1 MANFLKNIFGGRAE
15 GESGDGQAVNVAAGE
30 GLGSL
35 ETGDEKEIIGKKEI
49 RRAVE
54 ILQKYKAGKANLEN
68 TIVENERWYKLRHW
82 EYIRRKEKGQAPE
95 PTSAWLF
102 NAIMNKH
109 ADAMDNYPEP
119 VVLPR
124 ERDDVGSAKTLSEV
138 LPVVLKYNNFEQV
151 YSDNWWDK
159 LKHGTAVYGVFWNSE
174 KENGLGDIDIKPID
188 LLKIFWEPG
197 KKKIQDSKNLFIVEL
212 ADEEELQTEYDVSR
226 LAKTISVTE
235 YIHDENIDTKD
246 KVVVVDWYY
255 KKRVGGKTLL
265 HYVKFCGE
273 TVLYA
278 SENDPAYRD
287 RGYYDHGLYPVV
299 FDVMFPE
306 TEAPVGFGYVAISK
320 DPQLYIDKLMGNIL
334 ETSILNT
341 KRRFFASRGININKD
356 QLLDNNEAIVEVQGS
371 IADLKTQLLEMQP
384 RELSG
389 IYPNIVQMKIE
400 EMKDTAGNRDVNS
413 GGTGSGVT
421 AASAIVALQE
431 AGNKV
436 SRDMIAASYRNYVQ
450 ISSMCIELMRQFYDE
465 SRSFR
470 IVGAP
475 MQEQGM
481 PALPGQPGT
490 VAPQN
495 GMPMGAPSGTPGGAM
510 PPQENYHFVEF
521 NNMSLRDQPTGISSS
536 GEQLYRRPIFD
547 LEIKAQKKNPFS
559 RAEQNQLA
567 LQLFQMGAFN
577 PEAAEA
583 MLGALKL
590 MDFEGIEDV
599 REHVQKGQTL
609 FAQLQQQAHMIA
621 QLQQMLAATQK
632 GAGGAPS

>member
-1 MANFLKNIFGGRAE
+1 MANFLKSIFGGKAE
-15 GESGDGQAVNVAAGE
+15 GESGDARAANIAGAERPGSFEAVEQN
-30 GLGSL
+30 
-35 ETGDEKEIIGKKEI
+35 EIIGKKEI

-54 ILQKYKAGKANLEN
+54 ILQKYKNGKANLEN

-82 EYIRRKEKGQAPE
+82 EYIRRKESGQSPE

-102 NAIMNKH
+102 NSIMNKH

-124 ERDDVGSAKTLSEV
+124 ERGDVGSAKTLSEV
-138 LPVVLKYNNFEQV
+138 LPVVLKYNNFEGT
-151 YSDNWWDK
+151 YSDNWWNK

-174 KENGLGDIDIKPID
+174 KENGVGDIDIKPVD

-197 KKKIQDSKNLFIVEL
+197 KTKIQDSKNLFIVEL
-212 ADEEELQTEYDVSR
+212 ADEEDLRAEYDVSK
-226 LAKTISVTE
+226 LAKTINVTE

-255 KKRVGGKTLL
+255 KKRVGGRTLL

-306 TEAPVGFGYVAISK
+306 TEAPVGFGYVAICK

-341 KRRFFASRGININKD
+341 KRRFFASKNLSINKK
-356 QLLDNNEAIVEVQGS
+356 QFLDNSEPIVEVQGG
-371 IADLKTQLLEMQP
+371 IADLKTQLFEMQP

-436 SRDMIAASYRNYVQ
+436 SRDMIAASYRNYVE

-475 MQEQGM
+475 VQQQGVSM
-481 PALPGQPGT
+481 MPGQPG
-490 VAPQN
+490 VAAPQN
-495 GMPMGAPSGTPGGAM
+495 GIPTGVPVGMSGGDMMPR
-510 PPQENYHFVEF
+510 ENYHFVEF
-521 NNMSLRDQPTGISSS
+521 SNAALRDQPTGMSAS

-609 FAQLQQQAHMIA
+609 FAQLQQQAQMIA
-621 QLQQMLAATQK
+621 QLQQMLAAMQK
-632 GAGGAPS
+632 GGAETSR

>member
-1 MANFLKNIFGGRAE
+1 MANFFKGLFGKNVGA
-15 GESGDGQAVNVAAGE
+15 GDGVDEAEPFE
-30 GLGSL
+30 GGDGSDIML
-35 ETGDEKEIIGKKEI
+35 PEQKTEAIGIDEINK
-49 RRAVE
+49 ATE
-54 ILQKYKAGKANLEN
+54 ILTKYKNGKANLEK

-82 EYIRRKEKGQAPE
+82 EYIRKNDKNQKSPE

-109 ADAMDNYPEP
+109 ADAIDNFPEP

-124 ERDDVGSAKTLSEV
+124 ERSDVDSAKTLSEV

-174 KENGLGDIDIKPID
+174 KDNGLGDIDIKPID

-212 ADEEELQTEYDVSR
+212 ADREDLEREYADKKFS
-226 LAKTISVTE
+226 KTTISVTE
-235 YIHDENIDTKD
+235 YIHDESIDTTD

-255 KKRVGGKTLL
+255 KAKTADGRNVV
-265 HYVKFCGE
+265 HYVKYCGE

-278 SENDPAYRD
+278 SENDPAYSD
-287 RGYYDHGLYPVV
+287 RGYYDHGQYPVV

-306 TEAPVGFGYVAISK
+306 SESPVGFGYVAICK

-334 ETSILNT
+334 ETSILNS
-341 KRRFFASRGININKD
+341 KRRFFASKNLAINKE
-356 QLLDNNEAIVEVQGS
+356 QFLDNNEPIVEVQGS
-371 IADLKTQLLEMQP
+371 INDLATQLLEMKP
-384 RELSG
+384 RELSA
-389 IYPNIVQMKIE
+389 IYPNIVNMKIE

-436 SRDMIAASYRNYVQ
+436 SRDMISSAYRAYVE
-450 ISSMCIELMRQFYDE
+450 ISSLCIELMRQFYDE

-470 IVGAP
+470 ITGVPELVQNAGGFGEIQSG
-475 MQEQGM
+475 MQGGM
-481 PALPGQPGT
+481 PG
-490 VAPQN
+490 
-495 GMPMGAPSGTPGGAM
+495 GMQGGI
-510 PPQENYHFVEF
+510 PPREEYGFIDF
-521 NNMSLRDQPTGISSS
+521 NNKQLRDQPIGISPS
-536 GEQLYRRPIFD
+536 GETLYRRPIFD

-567 LQLFQMGAFN
+567 INLFNMGAFN
-577 PEAAEA
+577 PGRADET
-583 MLGALKL
+583 LGALKL

-599 REHVQKGQTL
+599 REHVQNGQTL
-609 FAQLQQQAHMIA
+609 YSIVQQQAQQIA
-621 QLQQMLAATQK
+621 QLQAAMGISQESSQ
-632 GAGGAPS
+632 GGRPI

>member
-1 MANFLKNIFGGRAE
+1 MANFLKSLFGGGAE
-15 GESGDGQAVNVAAGE
+15 SQGADQAVVFERGDVAE
-30 GLGSL
+30 Q
-35 ETGDEKEIIGKKEI
+35 KEIIGKKEI
-49 RRAVE
+49 REATE
-54 ILQKYKAGKANLEN
+54 ILQKYKSGKANLEN

-82 EYIRRKEKGQAPE
+82 EFIRRKEKGQDPE

-102 NAIMNKH
+102 NTIMNKH

-124 ERDDVGSAKTLSEV
+124 EREDVGSAKTLSEV
-138 LPVVLKYNNFEQV
+138 LPVVLKYNNFEET
-151 YSDNWWDK
+151 YSDNWWGK

-174 KENGLGDIDIKPID
+174 KENGVGDIDIKPID

-197 KKKIQDSKNLFIVEL
+197 KTKIQDSKNLFIVEL
-212 ADEEELQTEYDVSR
+212 ADEEDLKGEYDVSR
-226 LAKTISVTE
+226 FAKTISVTE

-255 KKRVGGKTLL
+255 KKRVGGRTVL

-299 FDVMFPE
+299 FDVLFPE
-306 TEAPVGFGYVAISK
+306 SEAPVGFGFVALCK
-320 DPQLYIDKLMGNIL
+320 DPQLYVDRLMGNIL
-334 ETSILNT
+334 ETSLLNT
-341 KRRFFASRGININKD
+341 KRRFFASKNLGINKK
-356 QLLDNNEAIVEVQGS
+356 QLLDNNEVLVETNGS
-371 IADLKTQLLEMQP
+371 IADLKSQLVEMQP
-384 RELSG
+384 RELSS

-400 EMKDTAGNRDVNS
+400 EMKETASNRDVNS
-413 GGTGSGVT
+413 GGTGNGVT
-421 AASAIVALQE
+421 SGIAINVLQE

-436 SRDMIAASYRNYVQ
+436 SRDMISSSYRKYEM
-450 ISSMCIELMRQFYDE
+450 ISIMCIELMRQFYDE

-470 IVGAP
+470 IVGSP
-475 MQEQGM
+475 VQEQGAPM
-481 PALPGQPGT
+481 PGQPGMT
-490 VAPQN
+490 VPQN
-495 GMPMGAPSGTPGGAM
+495 GMGSPAGAPAAAM
-510 PPQENYHFVEF
+510 PPKENYRFVKF
-521 NNMSLRDQPTGISSS
+521 NNAALRNQPTGMSAS

-547 LEIKAQKKNPFS
+547 LEIKAQKKNPFA

-567 LQLFQMGAFN
+567 LNLFQMGALD
-577 PEAAEA
+577 PQRADA

-599 REHVQKGQTL
+599 REHVQQGQTMY
-609 FAQLQQQAHMIA
+609 AQIQQMSQEIM
-621 QLQQMLAATQK
+621 QLQQMLAAMQK
-632 GAGGAPS
+632 GGAKV

>member
-1 MANFLKNIFGGRAE
+1 MANFLKNIFGGKAE
-15 GESGDGQAVNVAAGE
+15 GESGDARAANIAGAE
-30 GLGSL
+30 GLGSF
-35 ETGDEKEIIGKKEI
+35 EAVEQKEIIGKKEI
-49 RRAVE
+49 REATE
-54 ILQKYKAGKANLEN
+54 ILQKYKNGKANLEN

-95 PTSAWLF
+95 PTSAYLF
-102 NAIMNKH
+102 STIMNKH

-138 LPVVLKYNNFEQV
+138 LPVVLKYNNFEET
-151 YSDNWWDK
+151 YSDNWWGK

-174 KENGLGDIDIKPID
+174 KENGVGNIDIKPID
-188 LLKIFWEPG
+188 LLKIFFEPG
-197 KKKIQDSKNLFIVEL
+197 KTKIQDSKNLFIVEL
-212 ADEEELQTEYDVSR
+212 ADEEDLRAEYDVSK
-226 LAKTISVTE
+226 LAKTINVTE

-255 KKRVGGKTLL
+255 KKRVGGRTLL

-299 FDVMFPE
+299 FDVLFPE
-306 TEAPVGFGYVAISK
+306 SEAPVGFGFVALCK
-320 DPQLYIDKLMGNIL
+320 DPQLYIDRLMGNIL
-334 ETSILNT
+334 ETSLLNT
-341 KRRFFASRGININKD
+341 KRRFFASKNLSINKK
-356 QLLDNNEAIVEVQGS
+356 QFLDNSEPIVEVQGG
-371 IADLKTQLLEMQP
+371 IADLKTQLFEMQP

-400 EMKDTAGNRDVNS
+400 EMKETASNRDVNS
-413 GGTGSGVT
+413 GGTGNGVT
-421 AASAIVALQE
+421 SGIAINVLQE

-436 SRDMIAASYRNYVQ
+436 SRDMIAASYRNYVE

-475 MQEQGM
+475 VQEQGAPM
-481 PALPGQPGT
+481 HGQPEMT
-490 VAPQN
+490 VPQN
-495 GMPMGAPSGTPGGAM
+495 EMGSPAGAPASAM

-521 NNMSLRDQPTGISSS
+521 SNAALRDQPTGMSAS

-547 LEIKAQKKNPFS
+547 LEIKAQKKNPFA

-567 LQLFQMGAFN
+567 LNLFQMGALD
-577 PEAAEA
+577 PQRADA

-609 FAQLQQQAHMIA
+609 FAQLQQQAQMIA
-621 QLQQMLAATQK
+621 QLQQMLAAMQK
-632 GAGGAPS
+632 GGAEA

>member
-1 MANFLKNIFGGRAE
+1 MKKEGIIMANFLKSLFGGGAE
-15 GESGDGQAVNVAAGE
+15 SEGADQAAVFEKGDVAE
-30 GLGSL
+30 Q
-35 ETGDEKEIIGKKEI
+35 KEIIGKKEI
-49 RRAVE
+49 REATE
-54 ILQKYKAGKANLEN
+54 ILQKYKSGKANLEN

-82 EYIRRKEKGQAPE
+82 EYIRRKEKGQSPE

-102 NAIMNKH
+102 NTIMNKH

-124 ERDDVGSAKTLSEV
+124 EREDVGSAKTLSEV
-138 LPVVLKYNNFEQV
+138 LPVVLKYNNFEET
-151 YSDNWWDK
+151 YSDNWWGK

-174 KENGLGDIDIKPID
+174 KENGVGDIDIKPID

-197 KKKIQDSKNLFIVEL
+197 KTKIQDSKNLFIVEL
-212 ADEEELQTEYDVSR
+212 ADEEDLKGEYDVSR
-226 LAKTISVTE
+226 FAKTINVTE

-255 KKRVGGKTLL
+255 KKRVGGRTVL

-299 FDVMFPE
+299 FDVLFPE
-306 TEAPVGFGYVAISK
+306 SEAPVGFGFVALCK
-320 DPQLYIDKLMGNIL
+320 DPQLYVDRLMGNIL
-334 ETSILNT
+334 ETSLLNT
-341 KRRFFASRGININKD
+341 KRRFFASKNLGINKK
-356 QLLDNNEAIVEVQGS
+356 QLLDNNEVLVETNGS
-371 IADLKTQLLEMQP
+371 IADLKSQLVEMQP
-384 RELSG
+384 RELSS

-400 EMKDTAGNRDVNS
+400 EMKETASNRDVNS
-413 GGTGSGVT
+413 GGTGNGVT
-421 AASAIVALQE
+421 SGIAINVLQE

-436 SRDMIAASYRNYVQ
+436 SRDMISSSYRKYEE
-450 ISSMCIELMRQFYDE
+450 ISIMCIELMRQFYDE

-470 IVGAP
+470 IVGSPVQEHGAP
-475 MQEQGM
+475 M
-481 PALPGQPGT
+481 PGQPGMT
-490 VAPQN
+490 VPQN
-495 GMPMGAPSGTPGGAM
+495 GMGSPAGAPAAAM
-510 PPQENYHFVEF
+510 PQQENYHFVKF
-521 NNMSLRDQPTGISSS
+521 NNAALRNQPTGMSAS

-547 LEIKAQKKNPFS
+547 LEIKAQKKNPFA

-567 LQLFQMGAFN
+567 LNLFQMGALD
-577 PEAAEA
+577 PQRADA

-599 REHVQKGQTL
+599 REHVQKGQTMY
-609 FAQLQQQAHMIA
+609 AQIQQMSQEIM
-621 QLQQMLAATQK
+621 QLQQMLAAMQK
-632 GAGGAPS
+632 GGAEV